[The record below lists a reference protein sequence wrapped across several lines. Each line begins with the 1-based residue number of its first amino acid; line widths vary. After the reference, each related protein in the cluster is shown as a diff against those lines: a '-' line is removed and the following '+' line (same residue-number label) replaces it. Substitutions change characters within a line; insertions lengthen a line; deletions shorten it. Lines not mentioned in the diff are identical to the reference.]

1 MLPYP
6 ALHASHSGVW
16 IATRDGTREVSR
28 GEAIALVAD
37 TPTIVLN
44 APLIGQ
50 RLGYAELSGLD
61 LLELFAFVH
70 PARFAVPTP
79 KGIAQALDLPLPAD
93 EAGIADLLRRAAAAL
108 IATAS
113 APWAEQEGA
122 WTAARSLF
130 RLRWPWAPALGQVLP
145 KPDTAERWLFSK
157 LPEWEEAPPRAH
169 PRTVTL
175 APDAV
180 AERLA
185 SLTGSAA

>member
-16 IATRDGTREVSR
+16 IADAAGTREVSR

-79 KGIAQALDLPLPAD
+79 KGIAQAL
-93 EAGIADLLRRAAAAL
+93 R
-108 IATAS
+108 
-113 APWAEQEGA
+113 
-122 WTAARSLF
+122 
-130 RLRWPWAPALGQVLP
+130 
-145 KPDTAERWLFSK
+145 
-157 LPEWEEAPPRAH
+157 
-169 PRTVTL
+169 
-175 APDAV
+175 
-180 AERLA
+180 
-185 SLTGSAA
+185 